1 MAAEGNGAR
10 DAAHT
15 GTVNNSSDPEQET
28 TADSRILESL
38 GYKPVLHRTL
48 NLFHNFSTTFAAL
61 YFIGGVRVTFATG
74 IAAGGN
80 LAYWTS
86 FIVTCVFTFIT
97 AAVIA
102 EICSSLP
109 LAGSIYL
116 WAAEAGGPRFGRLF
130 GFIVA
135 WWSTT
140 AWTTFC
146 ASSLFPDDLY
156 RLERWRGS
164 DMSAGNTQSAV
175 NYMLSEIV
183 VFNLDF
189 PSDASSVKF
198 RAVQWVATEI
208 LLALA
213 AIWNLLPP
221 RYFKWI
227 FYLSTS
233 SVILDFVLNMIWL
246 PIAASKTYG
255 FRSAH
260 DAFMT
265 TYNGTGA
272 PAGWNWCLSYLATA
286 GVLIGFDASGHVA
299 EETRNAS
306 ISAARGIFWSTV
318 VSGFGGF
325 VVVILFLFC
334 VPSSDVFFSFG
345 GAQPFVPLYAAIL
358 GDGGHIFM
366 NIICIIALWFNTAI
380 AVLAAS
386 RLVFAVARDG
396 VLPFSSWV
404 SQVVDGQPRNAVI
417 VVWAVAAIIT
427 CTILPSSVAFT
438 SLVSAAGVPS
448 AAAYGLICIGR
459 LFLTPNNFPRAAWSL
474 GRLSKPFQAIS
485 ILWNGW
491 VVAVLYS
498 PYAFP
503 VSAATFNY
511 APVIMG
517 IVTIFALL
525 SWWFIPAERWLPS
538 ERIQQTL
545 DAKTPGSQQSLTEG
559 HMNPK

>member
-1 MAAEGNGAR
+1 MAATERQDEGVAKNANTFQSDAEDESSKDAR
-10 DAAHT
+10 
-15 GTVNNSSDPEQET
+15 V
-28 TADSRILESL
+28 LENL
-38 GYKPVLHRTL
+38 GYKPVLHRTF
-48 NLFHNFSTTFAAL
+48 NTFHNFATTFAAL
-61 YFIGGVRVTFATG
+61 YFIGGVRVTFSTG

-116 WAAEAGGPRFGRLF
+116 WAAEAGGPRFGRFF

-146 ASSLFPDDLY
+146 AS
-156 RLERWRGS
+156 
-164 DMSAGNTQSAV
+164 NTQAAV

-189 PSDASSVKF
+189 PSDSSSVKF
-198 RAVQWVATEI
+198 RAVQWITTEVM
-208 LLALA
+208 LALA

-227 FYLSTS
+227 FYLSTGF
-233 SVILDFVLNMIWL
+233 VLLDFVLNMVWL
-246 PIAASKTYG
+246 PVATSKSEYG

-286 GVLIGFDASGHVA
+286 GILIGFDASGHVA
-299 EETRNAS
+299 EETKNAS
-306 ISAARGIFWSTV
+306 VAAARGIFWSTV
-318 VSGFGGF
+318 VSGIGGF

-334 VPSSDVFFSFG
+334 VPDADTLFSFG

-358 GDGGHIFM
+358 GERGHIFM
-366 NIICIIALWFNTAI
+366 NIVCIVALWFNTAI
-380 AVLAAS
+380 AILAAS

-396 VLPFSSWV
+396 VLPWSPWV
-404 SQVVDGQPRNAVI
+404 AKVVDGQPRNAVL
-417 VVWAVAAIIT
+417 VVWGVASVIT

-448 AAAYGLICIGR
+448 AAAYGLICLCR
-459 LFLTPNNFPRAAWSL
+459 LFLTPKQFPKPAWSL
-474 GRLSKPFQAIS
+474 GRLSKPFQAIAV
-485 ILWNGW
+485 LWNGW
-491 VVAVLYS
+491 VVAVLFS

-503 VSAATFNY
+503 VEASTLNY

-517 IVTIFALL
+517 IVTIFAIL

-538 ERIQQTL
+538 QRIQETL
-545 DAKTPGSQQSLTEG
+545 LAGERPVEE
-559 HMNPK
+559 